1 MTEIGQSKE
10 MLDTPVLW
18 VDLDVL
24 EANIAL
30 LMGNFRAAGVNWRP
44 HTKGNKIPAIAHKLI
59 NAGAIGVTCAKLGE
73 AEVMA
78 QAGVRDILIA
88 NQVVGSH
95 KYARL
100 AALQRHADVKMAV
113 DNTATL
119 DDLGAAA
126 QAVGVEIP
134 VVVELNV
141 GMNRAGVT
149 PGTAAVGLAGAVHEQ
164 DGLRLAGLMAWE
176 GHTLSVEDPDER
188 AVAIRHSIG
197 QLAASARACREAGLP
212 VEIVSC
218 GGSGT
223 MSVTAH
229 QPEVTEIQAGGA
241 IFGDATYQSW
251 GTPTDPALFGQAG
264 GDEPPRARPDR
275 HRRGLQ
281 DAARRGEAA
290 AGGGAGERGQH
301 LALGGAWGDH
311 AFRAEHERTGGR
323 SVGFPGGL
331 RRRDGLPA
339 RCDVWCTQGHC
350 GDGLAG
356 QRAREVE
363 IGEERHRVQNRRL
376 SGRIRGANS
385 YAHCPA
391 RRPSHCH
398 RPCSG

>member
-1 MTEIGQSKE
+1 MTEIGRAKE
-10 MLDTPVLW
+10 LLDTPTLW

-44 HTKGNKIPAIAHKLI
+44 HTKGIKIPAIAHKLI

-88 NQVVGSH
+88 NQVVGAH

-119 DDLGAAA
+119 DDLSAAA

-149 PGTAAVGLAGAVHEQ
+149 PGAAAVGLAGAVHEQ

-176 GHTLSVEDPDER
+176 GHTLSVEDADER
-188 AVAIRHSIG
+188 AQAIKHSIG
-197 QLAASARACREAGLP
+197 QLASSARACREAGLP

-241 IFGDATYQSW
+241 IFGDATYQLW
-251 GTPTDPALFGQAG
+251 GVPTDPALFGQAVVTSR
-264 GDEPPRARPDR
+264 PAPDR
-275 HRRGLQ
+275 IITDAGFKTLPGVERQPLAVGL
-281 DAARRGEAA
+281 ANVVKISPS
-290 AGGGAGERGQH
+290 
-301 LALGGAWGDH
+301 
-311 AFRAEHERTGGR
+311 AEHGVITLSAPNK
-323 SVGFPGGL
+323 SVQVGDLLDFVVGYGDATVFL
-331 RRRDGLPA
+331 HDAMYGVRNGIVET
-339 RCDVWCTQGHC
+339 VWP
-350 GDGLAG
+350 
-356 QRAREVE
+356 
-363 IGEERHRVQNRRL
+363 I
-376 SGRIRGANS
+376 SGRGKLR
-385 YAHCPA
+385 
-391 RRPSHCH
+391 
-398 RPCSG
+398 

>member
-149 PGTAAVGLAGAVHEQ
+149 PGTAAVGLAGRGSRAGWAAAGRA
-164 DGLRLAGLMAWE
+164 DGVGGAYALR
-176 GHTLSVEDPDER
+176 
-188 AVAIRHSIG
+188 
-197 QLAASARACREAGLP
+197 
-212 VEIVSC
+212 
-218 GGSGT
+218 GGSGR
-223 MSVTAH
+223 
-229 QPEVTEIQAGGA
+229 AGG
-241 IFGDATYQSW
+241 G
-251 GTPTDPALFGQAG
+251 DPAFDWAVGCVGEGLPRGWAAGRDRQLRRQRHDECDRAPAGGDGDPGRGRDLWRCHLPELGHADGPGAVWAGG

-281 DAARRGEAA
+281 
-290 AGGGAGERGQH
+290 
-301 LALGGAWGDH
+301 
-311 AFRAEHERTGGR
+311 GR
-323 SVGFPGGL
+323 
-331 RRRDGLPA
+331 
-339 RCDVWCTQGHC
+339 
-350 GDGLAG
+350 
-356 QRAREVE
+356 
-363 IGEERHRVQNRRL
+363 
-376 SGRIRGANS
+376 
-385 YAHCPA
+385 CPA
-391 RRPSHCH
+391 RRGSRRRWGWRTWSTS
-398 RPCSG
+398 RPRRSMG

>member
-126 QAVGVEIP
+126 QAIGVEIP

-251 GTPTDPALFGQAG
+251 GTPTDPALFGQAVVTSR
-264 GDEPPRARPDR
+264 PAPDR
-275 HRRGLQ
+275 IVTDAGFKTLPGAERQPQAVGL
-281 DAARRGEAA
+281 ANVVNISPS
-290 AGGGAGERGQH
+290 
-301 LALGGAWGDH
+301 
-311 AFRAEHERTGGR
+311 AEHGVITLSAPNT
-323 SVGFPGGL
+323 SVQVGDLLDFLVGYGDATVFL
-331 RRRDGLPA
+331 HDAMYGVRKGIVET
-339 RCDVWCTQGHC
+339 VWP
-350 GDGLAG
+350 
-356 QRAREVE
+356 V
-363 IGEERHRVQNRRL
+363 
-376 SGRIRGANS
+376 SGRGKLR
-385 YAHCPA
+385 
-391 RRPSHCH
+391 
-398 RPCSG
+398 